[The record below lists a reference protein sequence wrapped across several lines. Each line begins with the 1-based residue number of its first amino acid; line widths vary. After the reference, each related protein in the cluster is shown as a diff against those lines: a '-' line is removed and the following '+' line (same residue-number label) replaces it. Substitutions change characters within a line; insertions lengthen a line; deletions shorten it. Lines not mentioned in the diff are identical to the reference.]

1 MAIPTVRVRTI
12 CEVSH
17 TVDGG
22 GVGRGSSRPPRP
34 RSACPDDDGDGDDDG
49 DDDDG
54 GKCAAE
60 CFCCGSTARTS
71 HTISHRALGR
81 AQPVTQLRYLTA
93 AAQLRYY
100 FGARSALTRSS
111 VSAAS
116 VSLWR
121 ASTRSKM
128 DAIHVPLHSSACFL
142 AFSNLLKFC
151 ATCGRRRGRGRA
163 RALLNVTPHD
173 AE

>member
-22 GVGRGSSRPPRP
+22 GWDGARRGHPDRAPRAPTTTVTATTTAANALLSVSAPPH
-34 RSACPDDDGDGDDDG
+34 S
-49 DDDDG
+49 
-54 GKCAAE
+54 
-60 CFCCGSTARTS
+60 GSTARTS